1 MGYINKLIRYSL
13 LFVSGI
19 IFIVSLS
26 PVLQRKIAAKGL
38 IPDQYRFG
46 DLYNTS
52 NLLKFKEV
60 DFAKNTSLTETDK
73 PKEKYK
79 NVDLYTIGDSFTPMD
94 TSYYAGDKNFH
105 IWMGMNVDTIKL
117 DTAKKSILVVEIIE
131 RTIQERLLKDYEG
144 LYIKRGFQ
152 IKCDTYKK
160 EIANSDRGS
169 SFWWDKFGDQINQRI
184 EFLLFNFNPFL
195 KLKELKSGMMLSWF
209 DRTHTG
215 AIISRNHEYLFYSVE
230 ADKKS
235 ELSPFHEIT
244 PASVDSVV
252 THINTIRTYYKGRG
266 FDEVYFC
273 LIPNKVTVCENARFE
288 YNHQISLIENNPLLK
303 TPMISVQSTIRKH
316 PEWFHKSDGH
326 WNVAGKRYWLQ
337 KTNELVKQWSEEYAN

>member
-19 IFIVSLS
+19 IFVVILS

-60 DFAKNTSLTETDK
+60 DFAKNTSLVETDK
-73 PKEKYK
+73 PKVRYS

-105 IWMGMNVDTIKL
+105 IWMGMNVDTVKL
-117 DTAKKSILVVEIIE
+117 DTTKKSILVVEIIE
-131 RTIQERLLKDYEG
+131 RTIQERLLKDYEA

-152 IKCDTYKK
+152 FKGDKYPKTV
-160 EIANSDRGS
+160 ANSEGES
-169 SFWWDKFGDQINQRI
+169 SFWWDKFGDQINQRL

-195 KLKELKSGMMLSWF
+195 KLKELKSNIMLTWF
-209 DRTHTG
+209 NRTHTG
-215 AIISRNHEYLFYSVE
+215 ADISRNHKYLFYSVE

-235 ELSPFHEIT
+235 FLSPFHEIT
-244 PASVDSVV
+244 PASVDTIV
-252 THINTIRTYYKGRG
+252 THINTIRTYYKNRG

-273 LIPNKVTVCENARFE
+273 LIPNKVTVCENDRFE
-288 YNHQISLIENNPLLK
+288 YNNQITLVENNPLLE

-337 KTNELVKQWSEEYAN
+337 KTNNLVKEWSEK

>member
-19 IFIVSLS
+19 IFVVSLS
-26 PVLQRKIAAKGL
+26 PVLQRKIVAKGL

-60 DFAKNTSLTETDK
+60 DFAENTSLVESDK
-73 PKEKYK
+73 PKVRYN

-94 TSYYAGDKNFH
+94 TSYYAGDKNYH
-105 IWMGMNVDTIKL
+105 IWMGMNVDTVKL
-117 DTAKKSILVVEIIE
+117 DTTKKSILVVEIIE
-131 RTIQERLLKDYEG
+131 RTIQERLLKDYEA

-152 IKCDTYKK
+152 IKGDKYPKAAINTDGG
-160 EIANSDRGS
+160 N

-184 EFLLFNFNPFL
+184 EFLLFNFSPFL
-195 KLKELKSGMMLSWF
+195 KLKELKSNIMLTWF

-215 AIISRNHEYLFYSVE
+215 ADISRNHKYLFYSVE

-235 ELSPFHEIT
+235 VLSPFHEIT
-244 PASVDSVV
+244 PASVDTVAM
-252 THINTIRTYYKGRG
+252 HINTIRNYYKSRG
-266 FDEVYFC
+266 FAEVYFC
-273 LIPNKVTVCENARFE
+273 LIPNKVTVCENDRFE
-288 YNHQISLIENNPLLK
+288 YNHQISLIENNPLLE
-303 TPMISVQSTIRKH
+303 TPIISVQATIRKH

-337 KTNELVKQWSEEYAN
+337 KTNDLVKEWSIR